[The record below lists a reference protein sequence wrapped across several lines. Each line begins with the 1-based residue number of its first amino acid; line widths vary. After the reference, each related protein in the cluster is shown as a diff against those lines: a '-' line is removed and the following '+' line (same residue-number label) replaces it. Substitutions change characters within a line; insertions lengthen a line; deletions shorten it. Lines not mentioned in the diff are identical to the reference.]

1 MSRSIVLLT
10 PTLGLIIA
18 LLIGAILRFW
28 NLDLKPLWM
37 DEVITALFSM
47 GRNYLEV
54 PVEQFFNVSALN
66 QLFQLKPTTCANI
79 AQTVS
84 VQSVHPPLFFC
95 WLHQWLQWLPGDWMW
110 KLRSMSVVAGI
121 VAIAL
126 VYRLNRTAFSPNAGT
141 IGAFVMAISPFAVY
155 LSQEARHYTV
165 PMLFVLMALI
175 GLIRIQQDLLIGHR
189 SLKVWIGWTIVNGI
203 GFYVHY
209 FLVLAIAAQ
218 FFALLVL
225 QIRLRHPY
233 RFWWRTWG
241 AIVLSGM
248 GTVAIWLPW
257 LPTFISHVSRPET
270 DWLATSDAAWWS
282 FLLPLGQF
290 AVGWLVM
297 VVSFPVEYQS
307 VAIIVLSA
315 FTMLLFAG
323 WIVWCVIKGLKLL
336 WNDPK
341 TQWETLILVS
351 FVVGVLIEFLAIVYI
366 LGKDITQ
373 VPRYNFIYYPAVCAL
388 IGASFWKLQPSKYET
403 PILMYF
409 VGAISCIFVVSN
421 LVFLKP
427 YTPDRVAQNI
437 LSPSCTAVVM
447 SYNDFQD
454 IALGLGFALALQT
467 RNAVERSQ
475 GCEPAFAFV
484 SRTQG
489 YEAFWRKIATLNA
502 PSVQKFWA
510 IAPGLRMREFP
521 DRIKLQGQR
530 CDRNPQAQYRI
541 GIPYVGYD
549 CQKSTE

>member
-1 MSRSIVLLT
+1 MVLLA
-10 PTLGLIIA
+10 PVIGLITA

-37 DEVITALFSM
+37 DEVITAIFSM

-54 PVEQFFNVSALN
+54 PVEQFFNLSALD
-66 QLFQLKPTTCANI
+66 QVFQLKPTTCANI

-95 WLHQWLQWLPGDWMW
+95 WLHQWLQWVPGDWVW
-110 KLRSMSVVAGI
+110 RLRSLSAVAGI
-121 VAIAL
+121 FAIAL
-126 VYRLNRTAFSPNAGT
+126 IYWLNRIAFSSSAGT
-141 IGAFVMAISPFAVY
+141 IAAFVMAVSPFAVY

-165 PMLFVLMALI
+165 PILFVIVALV
-175 GLIRIQQDLLIGHR
+175 GLIQIQQDLLKGQR
-189 SLKVWIGWTIVNGI
+189 SLKIWIGWTIVNGI
-203 GFYVHY
+203 GLYVHY

-241 AIVLSGM
+241 AIVLSGL
-248 GTVAIWLPW
+248 GILAIWLPW
-257 LPTFISHVSRPET
+257 LPTFISHITRPET
-270 DWLATSDAAWWS
+270 DWLATSETAWWS
-282 FLLPLGQF
+282 FLIPLSQF

-297 VVSFPVEYQS
+297 VVSFPVEFQP
-307 VAIIVLSA
+307 VWIIVMSA
-315 FTMLLFAG
+315 IAMLLFAG
-323 WIVWCVIKGLKLL
+323 WMIWCMIKGLKLL

-341 TQWETLILVS
+341 THWETLILVS
-351 FVVGVLIEFLAIVYI
+351 FVVGVLIEFLAIVYV

-388 IGASFWKLQPSKYET
+388 IGACFWKLQPSKFES
-403 PILMYF
+403 PILLYF
-409 VGAISCIFVVSN
+409 VGALSCIFVVSN

-437 LSPSCTAVVM
+437 VSPNCAAVAM

-454 IALGLGFALALQT
+454 IALGLGFALAIQT
-467 RNAVERSQ
+467 QARSQ
-475 GCEPAFAFV
+475 PCQPVFALF

-489 YEAFWRKIATLNA
+489 YKTFWQKVATSNSS
-502 PSVQKFWA
+502 PVQQFWA
-510 IAPGLRMREFP
+510 IAPGLRMRDFP
-521 DRIKLQGQR
+521 LQVKLQGKI

-549 CQKSTE
+549 CQN

>member
-1 MSRSIVLLT
+1 MILLS
-10 PTLGLIIA
+10 PLLGLMMA

-54 PVEQFFNVSALN
+54 PVEQFFTGSALD
-66 QLFQLKPTTCANI
+66 QLFQLKPTTCADI

-95 WLHQWLQWLPGDWMW
+95 WLHQWLHWVPGDWIW
-110 KLRSMSVVAGI
+110 KIRSLSVIAGI
-121 VAIAL
+121 IAIAL
-126 VYRLNRTAFSPNAGT
+126 VYWLNRIAFSPSAGT
-141 IGAFVMAISPFAVY
+141 ITALVMAVSPFAIY

-165 PMLFVLMALI
+165 PMLFVIVALV
-175 GLIRIQQDLLIGHR
+175 GLIQIQQDLLHGTR
-189 SLKVWIGWTIVNGI
+189 SPQVWIGWTLVNGI

-218 FFALLVL
+218 FFALVIL
-225 QIRLRHPY
+225 QIRLRHPW
-233 RFWWRTWG
+233 RFWWQTWG
-241 AIVLSGM
+241 TIVLSGL
-248 GTVAIWLPW
+248 GIVAICLLW
-257 LPTFISHVSRPET
+257 LPTFISHITRPET

-282 FLLPLGQF
+282 FLMPLYQF
-290 AVGWLVM
+290 AAGWLVM
-297 VVSFPVEYQS
+297 VVSFPVEYQP
-307 VAIIVLSA
+307 VWIIVLSA
-315 FTMLLFAG
+315 LLMLLFAG
-323 WIVWCVIKGLKLL
+323 WVIWCVVKGLKLL

-341 TQWETLILVS
+341 THWSTLILVS

-366 LGKDITQ
+366 LGKDLTQ

-388 IGASFWKLQPSKYET
+388 IGASFWKLQPSKFES
-403 PILMYF
+403 PIPLYF
-409 VGAISCIFVVSN
+409 VGALSCIFVVSN

-437 LSPSCTAVVM
+437 LSPNCTAIAM

-454 IALGLGFALALQT
+454 IALGLGFALAIQHKERT
-467 RNAVERSQ
+467 RSAAELSQ
-475 GCEPAFAFV
+475 PCQPAFALV

-489 YEAFWRKIATLNA
+489 YDAFWRKLATLNA
-502 PSVQKFWA
+502 PPVQKFWA
-510 IAPGLRMREFP
+510 IAPGLRMRDFP
-521 DRIKLQGQR
+521 NQVQIQGKL

-549 CQKSTE
+549 CR